1 MSSEENHMNHWY
13 RPVNPAATSRLGHI
27 YHALFD
33 FDGTL
38 SVLRQGWEAVM
49 ISVMLESILGSSSP
63 ANRVDIEAEVTEYV
77 DRSTGILTILQME
90 WLAQTVRRYG
100 LVKQPLS
107 APEYK
112 RIYLDRLM
120 VSVRQRVAR
129 VASGAAAPANHMVAG
144 SQEFIAG
151 LSQRGVRL
159 YLASGTDHADVVAE
173 AKALGMLQYFTGGV
187 FGALDNDENHAKERV
202 IQRILDENHLSGA
215 ELLVVGDGPVE
226 IREGTA
232 RSAVTLGVA
241 SDEVARSGW
250 NEHKAARLTQAG
262 VDLLVADF
270 SHTTELL
277 DLLLGPAK
285 IAD

>member
-1 MSSEENHMNHWY
+1 MSSEENNMNYWY
-13 RPVNPAATSRLGHI
+13 RPVNPAATSRLGHFH
-27 YHALFD
+27 HALFD

-49 ISVMLESILGSSSP
+49 IPVMLESILGSSSP
-63 ANRVDIEAEVTEYV
+63 ANRADIEAEVTEYV

-90 WLAQTVRRYG
+90 WLAQTVHRYG

-129 VASGAAAPANHMVAG
+129 VASGAAAPADHMVTG

-202 IQRILDENHLSGA
+202 IQRILDENHLSCA

-250 NEHKAARLTQAG
+250 NEHKAARLTQTG

-270 SHTTELL
+270 SHTAELL

-285 IAD
+285 VAD